1 MDFDRFIALETD
13 YPEEDWEMINNL
25 LSDNYLIRKIKENT
39 KSVEK
44 PIFGLFLTNST
55 HASYN
60 HWQKNDDFKV
70 RN

>member
-44 PIFGLFLTNST
+44 PIFGLFLT
-55 HASYN
+55 
-60 HWQKNDDFKV
+60 
-70 RN
+70 